1 MSRRWRRDADDVRS
15 FAYEAARAARAV
27 GDAVSSS
34 RPEDLIALEREREAS
49 RAARLERR
57 RRAMQRQMV
66 GVGTGLLVGGLVA
79 SLGVYV
85 PAAVGAGI
93 LAALF
98 ASAILSW
105 VGDIL
110 ARLAQPSAPAPA
122 RIETPRLDVEG
133 LAVPRAE
140 FVRKVLDEA
149 TADLRRLDGAAAKL
163 LDPPTRMIAQRLVQA
178 GTRLTQ
184 AVATAPDKF
193 AVAQRAFTYHLPK
206 AVYLAETLGALD
218 AAGADEK
225 RRTAARHV
233 LARMENLF
241 EKTALDLANVDAREM
256 DVELRLINQA
266 LDEDLDRTPPPTA

>member
-1 MSRRWRRDADDVRS
+1 MDMSRRWRRDADDVRS

-34 RPEDLIALEREREAS
+34 RPEDLVALEREREAS

-93 LAALF
+93 LAAYF
-98 ASAILSW
+98 ASAILTW
-105 VGDIL
+105 VGDML
-110 ARLAQPSAPAPA
+110 ARFGQPSKPAPA
-122 RIETPRLDVEG
+122 RIETPRVDVEG

-163 LDPPTRMIAQRLVQA
+163 LDPPTRTIAQ
-178 GTRLTQ
+178 
-184 AVATAPDKF
+184 
-193 AVAQRAFTYHLPK
+193 
-206 AVYLAETLGALD
+206 
-218 AAGADEK
+218 
-225 RRTAARHV
+225 
-233 LARMENLF
+233 
-241 EKTALDLANVDAREM
+241 
-256 DVELRLINQA
+256 
-266 LDEDLDRTPPPTA
+266 

>member
-34 RPEDLIALEREREAS
+34 RPEDLVALEREREAS

-93 LAALF
+93 LAAYF

-105 VGDIL
+105 VGDML
-110 ARLAQPSAPAPA
+110 ARFGQPSKPAPA
-122 RIETPRLDVEG
+122 RIETPRVDVEG

-163 LDPPTRMIAQRLVQA
+163 LDPPTRTIAQRLVQA

-206 AVYLAETLGALD
+206 AVYLAETLVALD

-266 LDEDLDRTPPPTA
+266 LDEDLDRTSPPKA